1 MPEPKSLRLKFA
13 AALFA
18 LASLMA
24 SSTALAG
31 EEDAVTTKLHPALA
45 GIDWTS
51 APEVVVDLKD
61 HSYDPDEIVLTRGKP
76 YKLILKN
83 VGRVAHDMVG
93 GSLFEESVIALR
105 MVNSDAGRVI
115 ADYVNSVYVR
125 SHNRIELWL
134 VPLREGEYSFYCS
147 LPGHREDGMEGFIRI
162 VGP

>member
-1 MPEPKSLRLKFA
+1 MKA
-13 AALFA
+13 AALLFA
-18 LASLMA
+18 LAALVSPMQ
-24 SSTALAG
+24 ALAG
-31 EEDAVTTKLHPALA
+31 EEDAVTTRLHPALA
-45 GIDWTS
+45 GIDWTA

-83 VGRVAHDMVG
+83 VGKVAHDMVG

-125 SHNRIELWL
+125 AHNRIELWL

-147 LPGHREDGMEGFIRI
+147 LPGHREDGMEGLVRI
-162 VGP
+162 VAP